1 MDFITSAFRIKACF
15 EIHTFGGI
23 PELVSLQTGFKIL
36 HETKSGCQKISETGQ
51 FCVVGSNLF
60 RNFSSSFQECVC
72 INVHI
77 TKVIKIR
84 CM

>member
-36 HETKSGCQKISETGQ
+36 HEKNQDVKKL
-51 FCVVGSNLF
+51 VKLV
-60 RNFSSSFQECVC
+60 NFVS
-72 INVHI
+72 
-77 TKVIKIR
+77 
-84 CM
+84 